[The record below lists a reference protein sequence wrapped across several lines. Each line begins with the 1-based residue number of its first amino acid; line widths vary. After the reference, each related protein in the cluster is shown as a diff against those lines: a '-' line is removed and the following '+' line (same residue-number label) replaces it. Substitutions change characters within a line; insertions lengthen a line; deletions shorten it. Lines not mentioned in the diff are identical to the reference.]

1 MCLNIDKGGVYI
13 LVGVVRHINIRI
25 IRFEINSRIIQKNMA
40 DFTPFKS
47 FATDAIHAGQEP
59 EQWASMAVI
68 PPISLSTTFKQ
79 AGPNDF
85 KV

>member
-1 MCLNIDKGGVYI
+1 MT
-13 LVGVVRHINIRI
+13 
-25 IRFEINSRIIQKNMA
+25 

-68 PPISLSTTFKQ
+68 PPIFLSTTFKQ
-79 AGPNDF
+79 MGPNDY
-85 KV
+85 KVSSLKTHNMFCYIF